1 MTHVVSDFR
10 PVLAGAGTLTRGF
23 ARPTTVGPAS

>member
-1 MTHVVSDFR
+1 MAHMVSDFR
-10 PVLAGAGTLTRGF
+10 PAGAGAGTLAGGF